1 MPKDIRYLKGVG
13 EKRAELFA
21 KKGIKTVE
29 DLLYYFPRSHEDRTE
44 KKDIADCVE
53 GETVCVSITV
63 FSPVRETRVRRNM
76 LISTMIVSDES
87 GVLNMVW
94 YNNRYVKN
102 QFKTGDKYVL
112 YGKVTKNRGKLE
124 MVNPVCE
131 QEGKERFT
139 GKIVPLYPLT
149 SGLTQKIL
157 QSTMELAIKEVGR
170 MEEYIPSDIREKY
183 HIAELNFAMKNIH
196 FPENFESYNI
206 ARERFV
212 FEELLVLQIALSG
225 RKDIN
230 TSQDGIVFEDINCV
244 HEFTDNLPFSLT
256 NAQKKTLNEILK
268 DCKSGKMMNRLVQG
282 DVGSGKTAVQPDG

>member
-87 GVLNMVW
+87 GVLNVVW

-112 YGKVTKNRGKLE
+112 YG
-124 MVNPVCE
+124 
-131 QEGKERFT
+131 
-139 GKIVPLYPLT
+139 
-149 SGLTQKIL
+149 
-157 QSTMELAIKEVGR
+157 
-170 MEEYIPSDIREKY
+170 
-183 HIAELNFAMKNIH
+183 
-196 FPENFESYNI
+196 
-206 ARERFV
+206 
-212 FEELLVLQIALSG
+212 
-225 RKDIN
+225 
-230 TSQDGIVFEDINCV
+230 
-244 HEFTDNLPFSLT
+244 
-256 NAQKKTLNEILK
+256 
-268 DCKSGKMMNRLVQG
+268 
-282 DVGSGKTAVQPDG
+282 

>member
-1 MPKDIRYLKGVG
+1 M
-13 EKRAELFA
+13 
-21 KKGIKTVE
+21 
-29 DLLYYFPRSHEDRTE
+29 
-44 KKDIADCVE
+44 
-53 GETVCVSITV
+53 CVSITV

-87 GVLNMVW
+87 GVLNVVW

-183 HIAELNFAMKNIH
+183 HIAELNFAMKTYI
-196 FPENFESYNI
+196 FPKTLKATTLQENDLY
-206 ARERFV
+206 
-212 FEELLVLQIALSG
+212 L
-225 RKDIN
+225 K
-230 TSQDGIVFEDINCV
+230 NC
-244 HEFTDNLPFSLT
+244 LCFSL
-256 NAQKKTLNEILK
+256 
-268 DCKSGKMMNRLVQG
+268 R
-282 DVGSGKTAVQPDG
+282 

>member
-44 KKDIADCVE
+44 KKDIDDCVE

-87 GVLNMVW
+87 GVLNVVW

-170 MEEYIPSDIREKY
+170 MEEYIHSAVTESLCGEYVDTC
-183 HIAELNFAMKNIH
+183 IAGA
-196 FPENFESYNI
+196 
-206 ARERFV
+206 
-212 FEELLVLQIALSG
+212 
-225 RKDIN
+225 
-230 TSQDGIVFEDINCV
+230 
-244 HEFTDNLPFSLT
+244 
-256 NAQKKTLNEILK
+256 
-268 DCKSGKMMNRLVQG
+268 
-282 DVGSGKTAVQPDG
+282 